1 MDKTQVGNIIDK
13 DSLVKLTFILNQKKE
28 DEIGNDI
35 IIKHQIKEFFLIND
49 NDYRFIIDNKI
60 IENVIPKIIDI
71 MLIVF
76 SIPKTERIE
85 FYNKSIY
92 NIKDED
98 FFPKLKELQLIEKF
112 DIDFSNPKL
121 KNLFKLLSTALDVKT
136 DYSFSEYIDS
146 IFFNMSFINGL
157 ERLLKYQL
165 FSFIT
170 KYYLL
175 PVGVLLDFNE
185 KDINIS
191 EDTPLDLI
199 IELFSKDQNDFES
212 LVKSIIFVNYGALS
226 KSIKNYKFNEILSA
240 INSMYNRLKKIEN
253 LGSLSICVENVTT
266 MLIDELNA
274 KKYQSKKKKKSKKA
288 NKAKKSKKDDTDLN
302 IEINEIENRGQSDY
316 QKTTEAENKINEDIQ
331 DNKKEIFTQEK
342 NKDEHTIIENNV
354 ISDNKNKMT
363 QFDIYFNNLFNYL
376 KANNMGNES
385 IINDVKNIQK
395 IMHCLEDD
403 NNKIKMQMEN
413 MKLELNQDIVNLKN
427 ENVTLNQRV
436 KNLEE
441 SVEYLTKEN
450 NNIKEILGNIQCRD
464 LSKKFLRAFTI
475 NLTDND
481 WKQIRKNREKKGKI
495 ISERIK
501 IMYPNAD
508 KKKMNLIKILI
519 EKSSSLILE
528 GNSLAHHVEIE
539 DYQED
544 IEAYKKKKN
553 IKKLTSPL
561 AFCLIISLGIPYD
574 LFDDAYSFM
583 EEYFDSE
590 LDMEYEENLLDIYF
604 N

>member
-1 MDKTQVGNIIDK
+1 MQKR
-13 DSLVKLTFILNQKKE
+13 KKE
-28 DEIGNDI
+28 
-35 IIKHQIKEFFLIND
+35 
-49 NDYRFIIDNKI
+49 
-60 IENVIPKIIDI
+60 
-71 MLIVF
+71 
-76 SIPKTERIE
+76 
-85 FYNKSIY
+85 
-92 NIKDED
+92 
-98 FFPKLKELQLIEKF
+98 
-112 DIDFSNPKL
+112 
-121 KNLFKLLSTALDVKT
+121 
-136 DYSFSEYIDS
+136 
-146 IFFNMSFINGL
+146 
-157 ERLLKYQL
+157 
-165 FSFIT
+165 
-170 KYYLL
+170 
-175 PVGVLLDFNE
+175 
-185 KDINIS
+185 
-191 EDTPLDLI
+191 
-199 IELFSKDQNDFES
+199 
-212 LVKSIIFVNYGALS
+212 
-226 KSIKNYKFNEILSA
+226 
-240 INSMYNRLKKIEN
+240 
-253 LGSLSICVENVTT
+253 
-266 MLIDELNA
+266 
-274 KKYQSKKKKKSKKA
+274 KKKKKSKKA

-302 IEINEIENRGQSDY
+302 IIINEIENRGQSDY

-413 MKLELNQDIVNLKN
+413 MKLELNQINQNHNLDIVNLKN

-481 WKQIRKNREKKGKI
+481 WWLIRKNREKKGKI

-501 IMYPNAD
+501 KMYPNAD

-528 GNSLAHHVEIE
+528 GNSLAHHVEIVKL
-539 DYQED
+539 
-544 IEAYKKKKN
+544 IKKKK
-553 IKKLTSPL
+553 
-561 AFCLIISLGIPYD
+561 ISK
-574 LFDDAYSFM
+574 
-583 EEYFDSE
+583 
-590 LDMEYEENLLDIYF
+590 N
-604 N
+604 

>member
-1 MDKTQVGNIIDK
+1 MQ
-13 DSLVKLTFILNQKKE
+13 
-28 DEIGNDI
+28 
-35 IIKHQIKEFFLIND
+35 
-49 NDYRFIIDNKI
+49 
-60 IENVIPKIIDI
+60 
-71 MLIVF
+71 
-76 SIPKTERIE
+76 
-85 FYNKSIY
+85 
-92 NIKDED
+92 
-98 FFPKLKELQLIEKF
+98 
-112 DIDFSNPKL
+112 
-121 KNLFKLLSTALDVKT
+121 
-136 DYSFSEYIDS
+136 
-146 IFFNMSFINGL
+146 
-157 ERLLKYQL
+157 
-165 FSFIT
+165 
-170 KYYLL
+170 
-175 PVGVLLDFNE
+175 
-185 KDINIS
+185 
-191 EDTPLDLI
+191 
-199 IELFSKDQNDFES
+199 
-212 LVKSIIFVNYGALS
+212 
-226 KSIKNYKFNEILSA
+226 KSIK
-240 INSMYNRLKKIEN
+240 
-253 LGSLSICVENVTT
+253 
-266 MLIDELNA
+266 A
-274 KKYQSKKKKKSKKA
+274 KKKRNPKKPIKQ
-288 NKAKKSKKDDTDLN
+288 KSKKDDTDLN
-302 IEINEIENRGQSDY
+302 IKINEIENRGQSDY

-342 NKDEHTIIENNV
+342 NKDEHTIIENNL